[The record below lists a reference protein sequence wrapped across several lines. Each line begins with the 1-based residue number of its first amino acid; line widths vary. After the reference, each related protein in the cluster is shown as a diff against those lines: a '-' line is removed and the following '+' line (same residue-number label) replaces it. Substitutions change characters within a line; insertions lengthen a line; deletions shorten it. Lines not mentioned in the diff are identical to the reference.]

1 MDEQQQVKTRKKK
14 GERKD
19 RRIQVTLTVGVKPDG
34 SPDRKSFYGKTR
46 TEANR
51 KRDEYKA
58 KMAIGIIDSKISV
71 SDWVDTCLR
80 LYRTNVNPAYAKGD
94 AVPYN
99 RLKAALGKKQVAEV
113 READLQALINKL
125 DGTSSSNIKKYYQAF
140 FRVFEKART
149 NRLIFINPAEGLDL
163 PEGTKGTHRALER
176 WETDCI
182 LKNWNQHR
190 CGLWAMLM
198 LLCGL
203 RRGEMMA
210 LRWENIDMEKK
221 QLRVRE
227 VAVIASNKSKIEERA
242 KSISG
247 LRVLPI
253 CGPLWE
259 ALNTVP
265 ADKRIGLV
273 CVSAKGEQI
282 SGSAYDRGWDGFN
295 LAMQR
300 ILNGEPVVQQGR
312 RETLETKIAKAEK
325 EGRQY
330 IIFDTLAHDLRHTFA
345 TALYDA
351 DVPVKAAQYYLGH
364 ADVRMTLDL
373 YTHLSQEREKTSRSQ
388 IVDFLDGWLDNSVTV
403 EDTKK
408 DHQTP

>member
-1 MDEQQQVKTRKKK
+1 MT
-14 GERKD
+14 
-19 RRIQVTLTVGVKPDG
+19 IGVKPDG
-34 SPDRKSFYGKTR
+34 SPERKSFYGKTR

-71 SDWVDTCLR
+71 ADWVDTCLR

>member
-1 MDEQQQVKTRKKK
+1 MDDQQQVKTRKKK

-19 RRIQVTLTVGVKPDG
+19 RRIQVTLTIGVKPDG
-34 SPDRKSFYGKTR
+34 SPERKSFYGKTR

-71 SDWVDTCLR
+71 ADWVDTCLR

-282 SGSAYDRGWDGFN
+282 SGSAYNRGWDGFN

>member
-1 MDEQQQVKTRKKK
+1 MDDQQQVKTRKKK

-19 RRIQVTLTVGVKPDG
+19 RRIQVTLTIGVKPDG
-34 SPDRKSFYGKTR
+34 SPERKSFYGKTR

-71 SDWVDTCLR
+71 ADWVDTCLR

-113 READLQALINKL
+113 READLQALINML

-247 LRVLPI
+247 LRILPI

-265 ADKRIGLV
+265 PEKRAGLV

-282 SGSAYDRGWDGFN
+282 SGSAFDRGWDGFN

>member
-58 KMAIGIIDSKISV
+58 KMALGIVDSKITV
-71 SDWVDTCLR
+71 AEWVDVCLR
-80 LYRTNVNPAYAKGD
+80 LYRTNVNPAYVKGD
-94 AVPYN
+94 SIPYN
-99 RLKAALGKKQVAEV
+99 RLKATLGKKLVSEV
-113 READLQALINKL
+113 READLQAMMNTL
-125 DGTSSSNIKKYYQAF
+125 DGTSSSNIKKHYQAF

-149 NRLIFINPAEGLDL
+149 NRLIFINPAEGLDI
-163 PEGTKGTHRALER
+163 PEGTKGSHRALER

-242 KSISG
+242 KSLSG
-247 LRVLPI
+247 LRILPI

-265 ADKRIGLV
+265 ADKRTGLV

-282 SGSAYDRGWDGFN
+282 SGSAFDRGWDGFN

-300 ILNGEPVVQQGR
+300 ILNGEPVKQQGR
-312 RETLETKIAKAEK
+312 RETLESKIAKAEK

-388 IVDFLDGWLDNSVTV
+388 IVDFLDGWLDDSVAV
-403 EDTKK
+403 EDAKK

>member
-1 MDEQQQVKTRKKK
+1 MDDQQQVKTRKKK

-19 RRIQVTLTVGVKPDG
+19 RRIQVTLTIGVKPDG
-34 SPDRKSFYGKTR
+34 SPERKSFYGKTR

-71 SDWVDTCLR
+71 ADWVDTCLR

-408 DHQTP
+408 DH

>member
-1 MDEQQQVKTRKKK
+1 MDDQQQVKTRKKK

-19 RRIQVTLTVGVKPDG
+19 RRIQVTLTIGVKPDG
-34 SPDRKSFYGKTR
+34 SPERKSFYGKTR

-71 SDWVDTCLR
+71 ADWVDTCLR

-273 CVSAKGEQI
+273 CVSVKGEQI

>member
-1 MDEQQQVKTRKKK
+1 
-14 GERKD
+14 
-19 RRIQVTLTVGVKPDG
+19 
-34 SPDRKSFYGKTR
+34 
-46 TEANR
+46 
-51 KRDEYKA
+51 
-58 KMAIGIIDSKISV
+58 MAIGIIDSKISV
-71 SDWVDTCLR
+71 ADWVDTCLR

-113 READLQALINKL
+113 CEADLQALINKL

-247 LRVLPI
+247 LRILPI

-265 ADKRIGLV
+265 PEKRTGLV

-282 SGSAYDRGWDGFN
+282 SGSAFDRGWDGFN

>member
-1 MDEQQQVKTRKKK
+1 MDNQDIKRRKKK

-19 RRIQVTLTVGVKPDG
+19 NRIQVTLTVGTRPDG
-34 SPDRKSFYGKTR
+34 TQERKSFYGKTR
-46 TEANR
+46 TEAIR
-51 KRDEYKA
+51 KRDEYKS
-58 KMAIGIIDSKISV
+58 KMSLGIVDNKVTV
-71 SDWVDTCLR
+71 SDWVDVCLR

-99 RLKAALGKKQVAEV
+99 RLKAALGRKLVSEV
-113 READLQALINKL
+113 READLQALLNTL
-125 DGTSSSNIKKYYQAF
+125 EGTSSSNIKKHYQAF

-149 NRLIFINPAEGLDL
+149 NRLIFVNPADGLDI
-163 PEGTKGTHRALER
+163 PDGTKGTHRALER

-182 LKNWNQHR
+182 LKNWQEHR

-210 LRWENIDMEKK
+210 LRWENIDMENK

-227 VAVIASNKSKIEERA
+227 VAVISSNKSTIEERA

-247 LRVLPI
+247 LRVIPI
-253 CGPLWE
+253 CGPLWN

-265 ADKRIGLV
+265 PEQRTGLV
-273 CVSAKGEQI
+273 CTSASGEQI
-282 SGSAYDRGWDGFN
+282 SGSAFNRGWSGFN

-300 ILNGEPVVQQGR
+300 ILNGEPVRQAGR
-312 RETLETKIAKAEK
+312 RETLESKIAKAEE

-330 IIFDTLAHDLRHTFA
+330 IMFDVLAHDLRHTFA

-351 DVPVKAAQYYLGH
+351 GVPVKAAQYYLGH

-373 YTHLSQEREKTSRSQ
+373 YTHLSQEREKESRIQ
-388 IVDFLDGWLDNSVTV
+388 IVDFLDGWLDKSAG
-403 EDTKK
+403 EDAEEK

>member
-1 MDEQQQVKTRKKK
+1 MDDQQQVKTRKKK

-58 KMAIGIIDSKISV
+58 KMAVGIIDSKITV
-71 SDWVDTCLR
+71 ADWVDTCLR
-80 LYRTNVNPAYAKGD
+80 LYRTNVNPAYSKGD

-99 RLKAALGKKQVAEV
+99 RLKAALGKKQVSEV

-163 PEGTKGTHRALER
+163 PEGTKGTHRSLER

>member
-1 MDEQQQVKTRKKK
+1 MDDQQQVKTRKKK

-19 RRIQVTLTVGVKPDG
+19 RRIQVTLTIGVKPDG
-34 SPDRKSFYGKTR
+34 SPERKSFYGKTR

-71 SDWVDTCLR
+71 ADWVDTCLR
-80 LYRTNVNPAYAKGD
+80 LYRTNVNPAYSKGD

-99 RLKAALGKKQVAEV
+99 RLKAALGKKQVSEV
-113 READLQALINKL
+113 READLQALINTL

-221 QLRVRE
+221 QLRVR
-227 VAVIASNKSKIEERA
+227 
-242 KSISG
+242 
-247 LRVLPI
+247 
-253 CGPLWE
+253 
-259 ALNTVP
+259 
-265 ADKRIGLV
+265 
-273 CVSAKGEQI
+273 
-282 SGSAYDRGWDGFN
+282 
-295 LAMQR
+295 
-300 ILNGEPVVQQGR
+300 
-312 RETLETKIAKAEK
+312 
-325 EGRQY
+325 
-330 IIFDTLAHDLRHTFA
+330 
-345 TALYDA
+345 
-351 DVPVKAAQYYLGH
+351 
-364 ADVRMTLDL
+364 
-373 YTHLSQEREKTSRSQ
+373 
-388 IVDFLDGWLDNSVTV
+388 
-403 EDTKK
+403 
-408 DHQTP
+408 

>member
-1 MDEQQQVKTRKKK
+1 MDDQQQVKTRKKK

-19 RRIQVTLTVGVKPDG
+19 HRIQVTLTVGVKPDG
-34 SPDRKSFYGKTR
+34 SPERKSFYGKTR

-58 KMAIGIIDSKISV
+58 RMALGIVDGKV
-71 SDWVDTCLR
+71 TVAEWVDVCLR

-94 AVPYN
+94 SIPYN
-99 RLKAALGKKQVAEV
+99 RLKEMLGKKLVSEV
-113 READLQALINKL
+113 READLQVLINKL

-182 LKNWNQHR
+182 LKNWHQHR

-227 VAVIASNKSKIEERA
+227 VAVIASNKSKIEERT

-265 ADKRIGLV
+265 LEKRVGLV

-282 SGSAYDRGWDGFN
+282 SGSAFDRGWDGFN

-300 ILNGEPVVQQGR
+300 VMNGEPVKQQGR

-373 YTHLSQEREKTSRSQ
+373 YTHLSQEREKTSRCQ

>member
-19 RRIQVTLTVGVKPDG
+19 HRIQVTLTIGVKPDG
-34 SPDRKSFYGKTR
+34 SPERKSFYGKTR

-71 SDWVDTCLR
+71 ADWVDTCLR

-210 LRWENIDMEKK
+210 LRWENINMEKK
-221 QLRVRE
+221 QLRVCE

-265 ADKRIGLV
+265 PEKRVGLV

-282 SGSAYDRGWDGFN
+282 SGSAFDRGWDGFN

-330 IIFDTLAHDLRHTFA
+330 IIFDTRAHDLRHTFA

-364 ADVRMTLDL
+364 ADIRMTLDL

-388 IVDFLDGWLDNSVTV
+388 IVDFLDGWLDDSVTV
-403 EDTKK
+403 DGTKK

>member
-1 MDEQQQVKTRKKK
+1 MDDQQQVKTRKKK

-19 RRIQVTLTVGVKPDG
+19 RRIQVTLTIGVKPDG
-34 SPDRKSFYGKTR
+34 SPERKSFYGKTR

-71 SDWVDTCLR
+71 ADWVDTCLR

-113 READLQALINKL
+113 READLQALINML

>member
-1 MDEQQQVKTRKKK
+1 MDDQQQVKTRKKK

-19 RRIQVTLTVGVKPDG
+19 RRIQVTLTIGVKPDG
-34 SPDRKSFYGKTR
+34 SPERKSFYGKTR

-71 SDWVDTCLR
+71 ADWVDTCLR

>member
-19 RRIQVTLTVGVKPDG
+19 RRIQVTLTIGVKPDG
-34 SPDRKSFYGKTR
+34 SPERKSFYGKTR

-71 SDWVDTCLR
+71 ADWVDTCLR

-113 READLQALINKL
+113 READLQALINML